1 MRLPTLTAGE
11 LELRRFR
18 RHPLTLIALVGMVL
32 LPLLYA
38 GLYLWS
44 FWDPYGR
51 MHNLPVALVVDDRP
65 AKAGDKSVDA
75 GHDLADQLKK
85 RQVFDWRTVD
95 GTTAEKGVRDGKY
108 YMSLTIPA
116 DFSERIAGASGK
128 ALPSPA
134 DLKVRINDSNN
145 YVVGTLAQA
154 AFKEIG
160 AAAGDTAAKGYF
172 DQVFV
177 SFGTLHGQLEQ
188 AAKGAGEL
196 ADGNKKL
203 AEAGGKVQDGAGK
216 LKQGID
222 KAQGASRQIT
232 DGLGTLQQGADQV
245 AAGNKKLA
253 AGVQQLDTAVGTA
266 ADTIVPLL
274 RQHAPEI
281 RDGALLVARGADA
294 LAAGAGD
301 LPAQSADALRRAE
314 AAQAQLKQYLAAH
327 PEIPADVRQQLTD
340 SAAQVTGVARQ
351 VNTFIRSHTGDLKQ
365 LAANAQQVR
374 TAAQKIAKD
383 APTLAGKVDAAR
395 KNVDR
400 LNAGAQ
406 QLASG
411 SAQLSTGS
419 GKLLDGSTQLTS
431 GIGQLSGGAVSME
444 TALGQISDGNA
455 KAAQGGGELSGKLG
469 EGAGQVPDYGS
480 DERNSRADMMSSP
493 VKLASTTDNAV
504 PNYGTGFA
512 PFFVPLSL
520 WVGGMIV
527 YMLLR
532 PVNPRAAAGTAP
544 AWRVALAGWLPAA
557 AIGVAQVLVVLAVL
571 RWAPAL
577 GLHAERW
584 PGLIAFLA
592 LASAAFLSV
601 IQWVNV
607 KFGPVGRVIALALL
621 MLQLTSAAGTYPIE
635 TSPGFFQAIRPF
647 MPMSWVVDGVR
658 RLISGG
664 EMTPVWQGTGV
675 LAAFLVGGLA
685 LTALAVRGNRVWT
698 MKRLHP
704 VLKL

>member
-1 MRLPTLTAGE
+1 MRLPSLTTGE

-18 RHPLTLIALVGMVL
+18 RHPLTMVALVGMVL

-51 MHNLPVALVVDDRP
+51 LHNLPVALVVDDRP
-65 AKAGDKSVDA
+65 AQADGRKVEA
-75 GHDLADQLKK
+75 GHDLAEQLKK

-95 GTTAEKGVRDGKY
+95 GATAEKGVRDGKY

-116 DFSERIAGASGK
+116 DFSARIAGASGK
-128 ALPSPA
+128 SLPSPA

-154 AFKEIG
+154 AFKEIS
-160 AAAGDTAAKGYF
+160 AAAGDSATKEYL
-172 DQVFV
+172 DQIFV
-177 SFGTLHGQLEQ
+177 SFGTLHGQLEK

-196 ADGNKKL
+196 AEGNRKL
-203 AEAGGKVQDGAGK
+203 AEAGGKVHSGAGE
-216 LKQGID
+216 LAQGIG
-222 KAQGASRQIT
+222 KAHGASQQIT
-232 DGLGTLQQGADQV
+232 DGLGTLQDGASQV
-245 AAGNKKLA
+245 AAGNRKLA
-253 AGVQQLDTAVGTA
+253 AGVQRLDTAVGNA
-266 ADTIVPLL
+266 ADTVVPLL
-274 RQHAPEI
+274 RRHAPEI

-294 LAAGAGD
+294 LAGAAGE

-314 AAQAQLKQYLAAH
+314 AAQADLEKYLAAH
-327 PEIPADVRQQLTD
+327 PEIPADVRQRLTD
-340 SAAQVTGVARQ
+340 SAERVTDIARR
-351 VNTFIRSHTGDLKQ
+351 VNTFVRTHTGDLRR
-365 LAANAQQVR
+365 LAANAKELKAV
-374 TAAQKIAKD
+374 AQKIAKD
-383 APTLAGKVDAAR
+383 APTLADKVESAR
-395 KNVDR
+395 RNVDK
-400 LNAGAQ
+400 LNAGAR
-406 QLASG
+406 QLATG
-411 SAQLSTGS
+411 SSKVSAGS

-431 GIGQLSGGAVSME
+431 GIGRLSGGAVTLE
-444 TALGQISDGNA
+444 TAIGQISAGNA
-455 KAAQGGGELSGKLG
+455 KAAQGGGELNGKLS
-469 EGAGQVPDYGS
+469 EGADKVPDYGS
-480 DERNSRADMMSSP
+480 DERNARADMMSSP
-493 VKLASTTDNAV
+493 VKLASTTENAV

-557 AIGVAQVLVVLAVL
+557 AIGVAQVAVVLAVL

-592 LASAAFLSV
+592 LASAAFLAV

-647 MPMSWVVDGVR
+647 LPMSWVVDGVR

-664 EMTPVWQGTGV
+664 ELTPVWQGTGV
-675 LAAFLVGGLA
+675 LAAFLAGALA

>member
-1 MRLPTLTAGE
+1 MRLPSLTTGA

-18 RHPLTLIALVGMVL
+18 RHPLTMVALVGMVL

-51 MHNLPVALVVDDRP
+51 LHNVPVALVVDDKP
-65 AKAGDKSVDA
+65 AQAGGKKIDA

-85 RQVFDWRTVD
+85 RQVFDWKTVD
-95 GTTAEKGVRDGKY
+95 EATAEKGVRDGKY

-116 DFSERIAGASGK
+116 DFSARIAGAGGK
-128 ALPSPA
+128 SLPTPA

-160 AAAGDTAAKGYF
+160 AAAGDSASKGYF

-177 SFGTLHGQLEQ
+177 SFGTLHGQLEK

-196 ADGNKKL
+196 AEGNKKL
-203 AEAGGKVQDGAGK
+203 AEAGGKVQNGAGR
-216 LKQGID
+216 LAQGIG
-222 KAQGASRQIT
+222 KAHGASQQIT
-232 DGLGTLQQGADQV
+232 DGLGTLRQGADQV
-245 AAGNKKLA
+245 AAGNRQLA
-253 AGVQQLDTAVGTA
+253 AGVQRLDTAVGTA
-266 ADTIVPLL
+266 ADTVVPLL
-274 RQHAPEI
+274 REHAPEI

-294 LAAGAGD
+294 LAAAAGE
-301 LPAQSADALRRAE
+301 LPAQSGDALRRAE
-314 AAQAQLKQYLAAH
+314 AAQADLKRYLAAH
-327 PEIPADVRQQLTD
+327 PEVPADVRQRLTD
-340 SAAQVTGVARQ
+340 SAERVTAIARQ
-351 VNTFIRSHTGDLKQ
+351 VDAFVRAHTGDLKQ
-365 LAANAQQVR
+365 LAANAQELKA
-374 TAAQKIAKD
+374 AAQKIAKD
-383 APTLAGKVDAAR
+383 APTLADKVESAR
-395 KNVDR
+395 RNVDK

-406 QLASG
+406 KLASG
-411 SAQLSTGS
+411 SSQVSAGS

-431 GIGQLSGGAVSME
+431 GIGQLSGGAVTLE

-455 KAAQGGGELSGKLG
+455 KAAQGGSELNGKLS

-480 DERNSRADMMSSP
+480 SERNTRADMMSSP
-493 VKLASTTDNAV
+493 VKLASTTENAV

-557 AIGVAQVLVVLAVL
+557 AVGVAQVGVVLAVL
-571 RWAPAL
+571 HWAPAL
-577 GLHAERW
+577 GLNADRW

-592 LASAAFLSV
+592 LASAAFLAV

-635 TSPGFFQAIRPF
+635 TSPGFFRAIRPYL
-647 MPMSWVVDGVR
+647 PMSWVVDGVR

-664 EMTPVWQGTGV
+664 DLTAVWQGTGV
-675 LAAFLVGGLA
+675 LAAFLAGALA